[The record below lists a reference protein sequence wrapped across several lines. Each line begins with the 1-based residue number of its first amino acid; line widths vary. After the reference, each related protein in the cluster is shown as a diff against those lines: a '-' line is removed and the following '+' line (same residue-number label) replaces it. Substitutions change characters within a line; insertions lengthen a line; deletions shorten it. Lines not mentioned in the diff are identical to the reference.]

1 MNADVLKVLK
11 ELVEAVKAVEEQV
24 RRINDEG
31 VVVINDAGINEN

>member
-11 ELVEAVKAVEEQV
+11 ELVEEVKGLREEV

-31 VVVINDAGINEN
+31 IVTLGSAEINEN